1 MKNFEKYDF
10 AVRDVSIASSMIE
23 ADDPKQL
30 LRFCRNGRCKRCLFE
45 PGNYRERFGSSQ
57 KGCYRNK
64 MDFFFREA
72 GE

>member
-23 ADDPKQL
+23 ADDSKQL
-30 LRFCRNGRCKRCLFE
+30 LRFCRDRRCSRCLFE
-45 PGNYRERFGSSQ
+45 PDNYRKRFGRAQ

-64 MDFFFREA
+64 MQWLYMET
-72 GE
+72 EK

>member
-45 PGNYRERFGSSQ
+45 PSNYKARFGSAQ
-57 KGCYRNK
+57 RGCYRNK
-64 MDFFFREA
+64 MQWLYMET
-72 GE
+72 EK